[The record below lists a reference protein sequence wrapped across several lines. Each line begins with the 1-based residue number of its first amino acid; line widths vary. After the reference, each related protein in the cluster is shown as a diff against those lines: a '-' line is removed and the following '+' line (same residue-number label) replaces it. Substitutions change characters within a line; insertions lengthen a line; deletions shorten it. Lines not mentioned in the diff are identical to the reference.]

1 MIRHKKITD
10 TQIAKSADIKSQIEQ
25 LVKYLIKNRNIV
37 ADPSVTQVISQ
48 TKPILATP
56 ITLMF
61 EQCVNTDYFKEFATL
76 HPITD
81 RTRPMLD
88 SVPDILTMNSIVVD
102 LKGTPEAQP
111 LEAYYEL
118 KDKILINAAGLIGV
132 TDRGVQV
139 KDLNELHSMYVRGML
154 TRSFSV
160 SNGWLTPSL
169 SSYIV
174 KVYSLLLSSVIAKNQ
189 NLIYAEQMP
198 VAAVLALYMSQLLM
212 RDDEDPA
219 RPSLFFR
226 ASSFLGM
233 NRMELEDLA
242 SKCAS
247 LSGPGLDIPKVCE
260 LIAEVGPMRL
270 KKFNTRLFYS
280 LCSVL
285 GSPNDV
291 IATQI
296 SFQYPPYFLHSI
308 LRALSQMQ
316 FGQFVYYMKQHRLL
330 DEGKKF
336 FGELRVARSLYDNR

>member
-1 MIRHKKITD
+1 MIYHKKITD
-10 TQIAKSADIKSQIEQ
+10 TQIAKSADIKSQIGQ
-25 LVKYLIKNRNIV
+25 LVKYLIKNRSIV
-37 ADPSVTQVISQ
+37 VDPSVTQVISQ

-61 EQCVNTDYFKEFATL
+61 EQCVNTNYFKEFATL
-76 HPITD
+76 HPII
-81 RTRPMLD
+81 D
-88 SVPDILTMNSIVVD
+88 SVPDILTMNSIVID

-111 LEAYYEL
+111 LETYYEL
-118 KDKILINAAGLIGV
+118 KDKILINAAGLISV

-198 VAAVLALYMSQLLM
+198 VAAVVALYMSQLLM
-212 RDDEDPA
+212 RDDEDPT

-247 LSGPGLDIPKVCE
+247 LSGSGLDIPKVCE

-336 FGELRVARSLYDNR
+336 FSELRVARSLYDNR

>member
-1 MIRHKKITD
+1 MKFEKITD
-10 TQIAKSADIKSQIEQ
+10 TQIAKSADIKGQLEQ
-25 LVKYLIKNRNIV
+25 LVKYLIRNRNVV
-37 ADPSVTQVISQ
+37 ADSTVTQAISQ

-56 ITLMF
+56 ITIMF

-76 HPITD
+76 HPIVD
-81 RTRPMLD
+81 RNRPVLD
-88 SVPDILTMNSIVVD
+88 SVPDILTMNAIVVD

-111 LEAYYEL
+111 LESYYEL

-160 SNGWLTPSL
+160 SNGWLTPNL
-169 SSYIV
+169 SSFIV
-174 KVYSLLLSSVIAKNQ
+174 KVYALLLSSVIAKNQ

-198 VAAVLALYMSQLLM
+198 VAAVFALYMSQLLM

-247 LSGPGLDIPKVCE
+247 LSGSGLDIPKVCE
-260 LIAEVGPMRL
+260 LVAEVGPMRL

-336 FGELRVARSLYDNR
+336 FSELRVARSLYDNR